1 MYIEIARIKGSKDMS
16 NEAIKEAFDQ
26 IINCPPLHDDAE
38 GVEAEKKA
46 GFLVYEDGCWVQYIE
61 DMTK

>member
-1 MYIEIARIKGSKDMS
+1 MYIEIGRIKGGKDMS
-16 NEAIKEAFDQ
+16 NEAIKVEFDKLGY
-26 IINCPPLHDDAE
+26 PPIHDDAE

-46 GFLVYEDGCWVQYIE
+46 GFLLYEDGCWVQYIE